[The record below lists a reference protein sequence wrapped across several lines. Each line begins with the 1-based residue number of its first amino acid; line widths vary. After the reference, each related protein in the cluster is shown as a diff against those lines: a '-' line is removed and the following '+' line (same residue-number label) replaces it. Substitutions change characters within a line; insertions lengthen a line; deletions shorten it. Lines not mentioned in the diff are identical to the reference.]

1 MILRTYFFQYYF
13 ITLIILAGCRND
25 IEGVYVANY
34 YEGDTVKI
42 YPDNKYVRIYY
53 DQSYKLNSKV
63 YADTGYWEYKS
74 GSIYFHDWIDR
85 DERVERLVGHGKIIM
100 GMDLK
105 KSFLSDE
112 IKLMIDYDMNYYY
125 LKQKKK
131 EK

>member
-63 YADTGYWEYKS
+63 YADTGKWKYEGGRICFY
-74 GSIYFHDWIDR
+74 DWLDR
-85 DERVERLVGHGKIIM
+85 EESTNLKGKFIFETDI
-100 GMDLK
+100 K
-105 KSFLSDE
+105 KNFFNDE
-112 IKLMIDYDMNYYY
+112 IKIMIDYDMNYYY